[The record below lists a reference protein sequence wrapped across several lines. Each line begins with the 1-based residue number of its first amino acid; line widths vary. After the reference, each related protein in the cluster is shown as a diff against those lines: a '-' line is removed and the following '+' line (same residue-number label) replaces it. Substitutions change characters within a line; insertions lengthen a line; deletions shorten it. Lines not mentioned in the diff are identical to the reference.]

1 MAVEGRTARLLV
13 GDGGDSAPALTV
25 EPWPDAC
32 WIPPGGVFAL
42 VTPAPDEDGPWAGPL
57 RPHELFS
64 VARRPDSVTV
74 RPHGACHCPTDGAG
88 TPVDARDWDCP
99 ERPPAC

>member
-1 MAVEGRTARLLV
+1 MAVEGRTARLLA
-13 GDGGDSAPALTV
+13 GNSGDSAPVWAV
-25 EPWPDAC
+25 EPWADAC
-32 WIPPGGVFAL
+32 WIPPGGAFAL
-42 VTPAPDEDGPWAGPL
+42 VAPAPDEDGPWAGRC

-74 RPHGACHCPTDGAG
+74 RPQVACHHLTDGAG
-88 TPVDARDWDCP
+88 ASVDPGDWDCP